1 MNLESWLEEREKL
14 QGMLNDIERGYIRL
28 ARDQDEYVDTLKR
41 RIAHLEEK
49 IAAGDQAKPKAD
61 V

>member
-1 MNLESWLEEREKL
+1 
-14 QGMLNDIERGYIRL
+14 LNDIERGYIRL